1 MPPNICD
8 NVKILATTLASD
20 AVPIF
25 FVTKICA
32 SFVPKIVA
40 PTRKKK
46 NNTASAR
53 TVPSPASLL
62 SALASFTLF
71 FFSSFF

>member
-40 PTRKKK
+40 PTRK
-46 NNTASAR
+46 R
-53 TVPSPASLL
+53 RIILPVPELYQVL
-62 SALASFTLF
+62 QVYYLH
-71 FFSSFF
+71 